1 MATGELHSVRELIE
15 FTVDELWSEKIVWKG
30 SGSDEEG
37 FINNKK
43 IIEISSDFYR
53 PAEVEL
59 LVGDASKAKKD
70 LKWKPKYNFKSLI
83 REMIHFELNK

>member
-1 MATGELHSVRELIE
+1 M
-15 FTVDELWSEKIVWKG
+15 
-30 SGSDEEG
+30 
-37 FINNKK
+37 KK
-43 IIEISSDFYR
+43 SNSNIDHKQNLESKSLIIEISSDFYR